1 MDEKGSKQVD
11 VLDVQPAAAA
21 REQIAAAVFEW
32 QLGIHKTMLARFLP
46 PIKISVEVP
55 LCIVEHQTSPARVVL
70 VFRKGCREVSQSV
83 APQRVRPQ
91 IEAYRQQCR
100 TTSAKSPWRAYLDLD
115 FRVTEKR
122 RSNKVLDT
130 LKKEYRRTST
140 AYRGQ
145 HKTQRG
151 VGVLVVVDIENF
163 LRSSKTFHQS
173 RELTPVAQTVDFES
187 HCRTA
192 GWARVTDTQRA
203 ALRAFNELRSADAP
217 LQIERTYFL
226 LHYVRME
233 RLS

>member
-21 REQIAAAVFEW
+21 REQIATAVFEW
-32 QLGIHKTMLARFLP
+32 QLGLHNTMLARFLP

-55 LCIVEHQTSPARVVL
+55 LCVIEHQTFPARIAL

-91 IEAYRQQCR
+91 VEPYRQQCR
-100 TTSAKSPWRAYLDLD
+100 TTSVKSPWRAYLDLD

-140 AYRGQ
+140 AHRRQ
-145 HKTQRG
+145 PKEQRG
-151 VGVLVVVDIENF
+151 VTVFVVVNIEISS
-163 LRSSKTFHQS
+163 RSSKTFLQS
-173 RELTPVAQTVDFES
+173 RELNPAAQTVDFES
-187 HCRTA
+187 H
-192 GWARVTDTQRA
+192 
-203 ALRAFNELRSADAP
+203 
-217 LQIERTYFL
+217 
-226 LHYVRME
+226 
-233 RLS
+233 